1 MAMNVVICLGGFHTV
16 MNFLGAV
23 GHLMKG
29 SGIEAVLGL
38 GLVFSAS
45 TVEHVLNGKAHDI

>member
-23 GHLMKG
+23 GHLMKA
-29 SGIEAVLGL
+29 SGIEEVLGF
-38 GLVFSAS
+38 VFGAS
-45 TVEHVLNGKAHDI
+45 TVEHVLSGKAYDT